1 MKPGDQV
8 IVSLGGICELY
19 GAHVVATGSKTDR
32 VCVEYRDPRNG
43 EFVTRWVN
51 PDEVR
56 KD

>member
-8 IVSLGGICELY
+8 IDSLGGICELY